1 MQRRDLL
8 RHSGQLA
15 TLLGTGLMLGAC
27 QSTPVTVPK
36 AATIAPGKRLAE
48 ALKSVWQAFPAIE
61 KDPAAYRFQALL
73 SYPTKAGW
81 QHESYRSNAE
91 WVAPASMVKLPMAM
105 LALAKLQRMEL
116 PRSTQLRVI
125 DPASCG
131 AQFEETAQWESIE
144 RSITRMLVVSDNG
157 AFNRLFEFVGMGE
170 TNRLLADLGFVGVRI
185 QARLGACTPANNGEG
200 RAVEL
205 ADANGVLMQ
214 KLVADASVQVQ
225 AVTPAPLVGQAYL
238 DFADQRVDSPK
249 NFAQSNHW
257 RIADSHALLLAIAGG
272 KAHPLFDQLAPD
284 HQTFLRTT
292 MSTLPRVAG
301 FDETTYP
308 DAWGK
313 FLVHG
318 DQKTRFPDG
327 LQITNKIGQAYGF
340 LTDSAWI
347 RDAADHQCVL
357 TATVYVNADGV
368 LNDDQYEYDQIGFPC
383 LATLGRAALA
393 LCKATG

>member
-1 MQRRDLL
+1 MQRRKLL
-8 RHSGQLA
+8 QWGGQVSMLIGA
-15 TLLGTGLMLGAC
+15 GLMLGAC
-27 QSTPVTVPK
+27 QNLPVAKPSPNAVPIG
-36 AATIAPGKRLAE
+36 TRLAE
-48 ALKSVWQAFPAIE
+48 ALKTVWRAFPALQ
-61 KDPAAYRFQALL
+61 KDPAAFRFQALL
-73 SYPTKAGW
+73 SYPTAQGW

-105 LALAKLQRMEL
+105 LALGKLQRLGL

-131 AQFEETAQWESIE
+131 AQFEETAQYESIE
-144 RSITRMLVVSDNG
+144 RTITRMLVVSDNG

-170 TNRLLADLGFVGVRI
+170 TNRLLADAGFKDVRI
-185 QARLGACTPANNGEG
+185 QARLGACTPEHNGRG
-200 RAVEL
+200 RDIEL
-205 ADANGVLMQ
+205 ADANGVLLR
-214 KLVADASVQVQ
+214 KLAADSSVQAL
-225 AVTPAPLVGQAYL
+225 AVVPAPLVGNAYL
-238 DFADQRVDSPK
+238 DFADQRVEAPK

-257 RIADSHALLLAIAGG
+257 RIADSHALLLAIAGA
-272 KAHPLFDQLAPD
+272 KAHPLFDQLSAD
-284 HQTFLRTT
+284 DQAFLRTT
-292 MSTLPRVAG
+292 MATLPRIAG

-327 LQITNKIGQAYGF
+327 LRITNKIGQAYGF
-340 LTDSAWI
+340 LTDSAWLE
-347 RDAADHQCVL
+347 DAAGHQCVL

-368 LNDDQYEYDQIGFPC
+368 LNDDQYEYDAIGFPS

-393 LCKATG
+393 LCKI